1 MNPPEGTPPPR
12 RRLPR
17 ARHVSLGAV
26 VLFVSLI
33 AGGVA
38 FLLSEAGLPF
48 VIARVIGES
57 GGRLTVEGA
66 SGSLAST
73 MRFARLAWN
82 GPEATIAADD
92 VVVEWSALA
101 LFSRRLALRG
111 LGADH
116 IALAVKPSTGA
127 TAPPANL
134 ALPLAVDIDH
144 VTVTQLDWQA
154 GPRSGKITGLEFGY
168 DGDAQI
174 HRIRGLRL
182 FSDVGALTGEA
193 SLRATAP
200 FPVDGTIAI
209 VGDGPLDGAKLDAAL
224 SGTLPALVVDAKG
237 TMHDA
242 SMVAHVALTPFAGGA
257 FESANVALERVDLA
271 AFHDGLP
278 QTQLAL
284 ALDARPRDGS
294 VAGGFRATNAL
305 PGSLDLH
312 RLPLTAAAG
321 NYAYASDALSL
332 TVLDIELEGGG
343 RARGDGQVNLGARDA
358 PSSWR
363 LTVRDLDLARL
374 HPALV
379 RTRLTGSL
387 AADVD
392 GARQTIDGNLAE
404 PSLAVAFAVT
414 HAEGRLDVTRFRAE
428 APGGSLTGSGKI
440 ALDAPRAF
448 DVTLAARRFDPAR
461 FVALPAGSLDGTI
474 KATGVLLPEW
484 KTEAEIALAPG
495 SRLAGV
501 ALAGTVRGTATRR
514 TLRAAAIDITAAG
527 TRLTAHGDAGV
538 AGDRLAFAFDA
549 PRLADLAPLAPAS
562 LPHPLAGSIR
572 ATGTLALEPG
582 GAGGDVDL
590 KGDGVR
596 IGAEFAAQTIALQAS
611 FAPGGSANAATPRNA
626 RPLTLS
632 AAATRIVVR
641 QISLASARA
650 DIRGTLASHKATLAA
665 RGDAIDAAAE
675 LAGGFDDLQSAA
687 QWRGQL
693 LALTNRGDV
702 PLTLTSPAALELGP
716 AHARLANAH
725 IVTADGRADVGDL
738 EWNNGRVTTRGTF
751 EGVPLA
757 SLATIAGRPLP
768 MASTLKLSGDWSIAA
783 APRLTGA
790 FAIRRQSGDLFGA
803 TPDSATGVDVALGI
817 DTLALSGTL
826 HDDALDA
833 QLAFRSARSGNAQ
846 GTLSLG
852 AVAGAPPGRLAPD
865 APLAFTLDAEL
876 ATLTPLQ
883 PWLGTAAVV
892 NGSARIALS
901 GHGTFAAP
909 VFSGTVAGDA
919 LRIDAPQYGVYL
931 RDGRVRA
938 HIADGGIAVDEI
950 SIAGGAGRF
959 TASGTIAARD
969 GNAGTRRTEIAWH
982 AEDFRVTN
990 RPDLR
995 LVVAGAGTL
1004 AVQERRLAIAG
1015 NVNVVEGKIEYD
1027 PAPPGQLGAD
1037 VVVVGRTTRAEQR
1050 DSIADLPLTL
1060 NVDVDFGHNLT
1071 FEGSGLTTSL
1081 EGSVRVTT
1089 APDGHLNGR
1098 GTITAAHG
1106 TYFAFGQKLT
1116 IDRGRLFFD
1125 GALDNPALDV
1135 VALRKN
1141 LAVEA
1146 GVEVTGTVKVPRV
1159 RITSN
1164 PPVPENEALAWL
1176 ITGEGLGA
1184 GSRTDYAALS
1194 AASAALFS
1202 RGGKPITT
1210 EIAQTMGL
1218 DDITV
1223 RGGGIGG
1230 GGGSAAGTTG
1240 QVIVF
1245 GKRIS
1250 DRLTLGYEQGLSI
1263 AANAL
1268 RLEYSLSNT
1277 LTLRAE
1283 AGTVSGVGVYYR
1295 RTYD

>member
-1 MNPPEGTPPPR
+1 VSPPVPPQR
-12 RRLPR
+12 RRRPR
-17 ARHVSLGAV
+17 ALHVSLGAV
-26 VLFVSLI
+26 ALFVSLV
-33 AGGVA
+33 AGGIA

-48 VIARVIGES
+48 VIARVIGET

-82 GPEATIAADD
+82 GPEATMTAND
-92 VVVEWSALA
+92 VVVEWRALA

-111 LGADH
+111 LGASH

-127 TAPPANL
+127 TAPPASL

-168 DGDAQI
+168 DGDAEI

-182 FSDVGALTGEA
+182 FADAGALTGQA

-200 FPVDGTIAI
+200 FPIDGTIAI

-224 SGTLPALVVDAKG
+224 SGTLPALAVDAKG

-242 SMVAHVALTPFAGGA
+242 AMVVHVALTPFAGGA
-257 FESANVALERVDLA
+257 FDSANVALTRVDLA
-271 AFHDGLP
+271 LFHEGLP
-278 QTQLAL
+278 HTDLAL
-284 ALDARPRDGS
+284 TLDSRPQGGG

-305 PGSLDLH
+305 AGTLDTQ

-321 NYAYASDALSL
+321 NYVYASDALALSA
-332 TVLDIELEGGG
+332 LEIALPGGG
-343 RARGDGQVNLGARDA
+343 RARGDGQVNLAASDA
-358 PSSWR
+358 PSRWR
-363 LTVRDLDLARL
+363 LTVRDLDLAQL
-374 HPALV
+374 HPALA
-379 RTRLTGSL
+379 RTRLAG
-387 AADVD
+387 AIVADVD
-392 GARQTIDGNLAE
+392 GARQTIEGNLAE

-414 HAEGRLDVTRFRAE
+414 HAASRLDVTRFRAE
-428 APGGSLTGSGKI
+428 AKGGTLTGSGRI
-440 ALDAPRAF
+440 GLDAPRAF
-448 DVTLAARRFDPAR
+448 DATLAAQHFDPAR

-474 KATGVLLPEW
+474 KATGALLPEW
-484 KTEAEIALAPG
+484 KATAEIALAPG
-495 SRLAGV
+495 SRLGGV

-514 TLRAAAIDITAAG
+514 TLRAAAIDITAGGA
-527 TRLTAHGDAGV
+527 RLTAHGDAGV

-549 PRLADLAPLAPAS
+549 PRLADLAPLAPPS
-562 LPHPLAGSIR
+562 LPHPLAGR
-572 ATGTLALEPG
+572 VHATGTLALEPG

-596 IGAEFAAQTIALQAS
+596 VGSEFAAQAIALQAS
-611 FAPGGSANAATPRNA
+611 FAPGGAANAATPLDA
-626 RPLTLS
+626 RRLTL
-632 AAATRIVVR
+632 AATATRAVAR
-641 QISLASARA
+641 QIALASVRA
-650 DIRGTLASHKATLAA
+650 DIRGTLASHKATLTA

-675 LAGGFDDLQSAA
+675 VAGGFDTLQSAL

-693 LALTNRGDV
+693 VTLTIRGNV
-702 PLTLTSPAALELGP
+702 PLTLTTPATLELGP

-725 IVTADGRADVGDL
+725 IVTADGHADVGDL
-738 EWNNGRVTTRGTF
+738 DWNDGRLSTHGTF
-751 EGVPLA
+751 EGIPLT
-757 SLATIAGRPLP
+757 SLATLAGRPLP
-768 MASTLKLSGDWSIAA
+768 MASTLKLSGDWSINA
-783 APRLTGA
+783 APRLSGA

-803 TPDSATGVDVALGI
+803 TPESAPGPDVALGV
-817 DTLALSGTL
+817 DTLALTGTL

-846 GTLSLG
+846 GTLSLR

-865 APLAFTLDAEL
+865 APLALTLDAEL

-883 PWLGTAAVV
+883 PWLGTAAVI

-901 GHGTFAAP
+901 GRGTLATP
-909 VFSGTVAGDA
+909 LFSGTVAGDG
-919 LRIDAPQYGVYL
+919 LRVDAPQYGVYL

-938 HIADGGIAVDEI
+938 HLADGGIAVDEI

-969 GNAGTRRTEIAWH
+969 GSAGTRRTEIAWH

-1004 AVQERRLAIAG
+1004 AVQERRLAING

-1037 VVVVGRTTRAEQR
+1037 VVVAGRTTRAEQR

-1060 NVDVDFGHNLT
+1060 NVDVDFGHDLA

-1089 APDGHLNGR
+1089 AANGHLNGR
-1098 GTITAAHG
+1098 GAITAARG

-1116 IDRGRLFFD
+1116 IERGRLFFD

-1176 ITGEGLGA
+1176 VTGEGLGA

-1210 EIAQTMGL
+1210 QIAQSMGL

-1230 GGGSAAGTTG
+1230 GNVSGATTG

-1268 RLEYSLSNT
+1268 RLEYTLTNT

-1283 AGTVSGVGVYYR
+1283 AGTVSGVGIYFR

>member
-474 KATGVLLPEW
+474 KATGVLLPEG
-484 KTEAEIALAPG
+484 KPEAEIARAPG
-495 SRLAGV
+495 SRVAGV

-738 EWNNGRVTTRGTF
+738 QWNNGRVTTRGTF

-803 TPDSATGVDVALGI
+803 TPIRQPASM
-817 DTLALSGTL
+817 S
-826 HDDALDA
+826 
-833 QLAFRSARSGNAQ
+833 RSASTRSRCRARCTMTHSTPNSHFARR
-846 GTLSLG
+846 
-852 AVAGAPPGRLAPD
+852 VAAMRRARCRSAPSRARHPD
-865 APLAFTLDAEL
+865 GSRPMRRSPLRS
-876 ATLTPLQ
+876 TPS
-883 PWLGTAAVV
+883 W
-892 NGSARIALS
+892 
-901 GHGTFAAP
+901 
-909 VFSGTVAGDA
+909 
-919 LRIDAPQYGVYL
+919 
-931 RDGRVRA
+931 
-938 HIADGGIAVDEI
+938 
-950 SIAGGAGRF
+950 
-959 TASGTIAARD
+959 
-969 GNAGTRRTEIAWH
+969 RRS
-982 AEDFRVTN
+982 
-990 RPDLR
+990 
-995 LVVAGAGTL
+995 
-1004 AVQERRLAIAG
+1004 RRCS
-1015 NVNVVEGKIEYD
+1015 
-1027 PAPPGQLGAD
+1027 
-1037 VVVVGRTTRAEQR
+1037 R
-1050 DSIADLPLTL
+1050 
-1060 NVDVDFGHNLT
+1060 
-1071 FEGSGLTTSL
+1071 GSGPRRS
-1081 EGSVRVTT
+1081 S
-1089 APDGHLNGR
+1089 
-1098 GTITAAHG
+1098 TAAHG
-1106 TYFAFGQKLT
+1106 SRSPATARSPRPCSQGQSRETRFASTPRNTVFICATDASARISPTAALQSTRSRSPAAPVDSPRRERSPRAMATRARGGPKSHGMPKISASP
-1116 IDRGRLFFD
+1116 IDPTCGSSSPAPGRSPCRS
-1125 GALDNPALDV
+1125 G
-1135 VALRKN
+1135 
-1141 LAVEA
+1141 
-1146 GVEVTGTVKVPRV
+1146 
-1159 RITSN
+1159 
-1164 PPVPENEALAWL
+1164 
-1176 ITGEGLGA
+1176 
-1184 GSRTDYAALS
+1184 GSRSPVT
-1194 AASAALFS
+1194 
-1202 RGGKPITT
+1202 
-1210 EIAQTMGL
+1210 
-1218 DDITV
+1218 
-1223 RGGGIGG
+1223 
-1230 GGGSAAGTTG
+1230 
-1240 QVIVF
+1240 
-1245 GKRIS
+1245 
-1250 DRLTLGYEQGLSI
+1250 
-1263 AANAL
+1263 
-1268 RLEYSLSNT
+1268 
-1277 LTLRAE
+1277 
-1283 AGTVSGVGVYYR
+1283 
-1295 RTYD
+1295 